1 MKITIEFD
9 DNDNDNNILREAF
22 EKKLAKTLDIGFTK
36 KSDCSFNLNLIDCL
50 IYETE
55 RRINGSVSYSILS
68 DMIDFK
74 DTKKLERRNK
84 I

>member
-1 MKITIEFD
+1 MRITIELD
-9 DNDNDNNILREAF
+9 DNDNNMLREAF
-22 EKKLAKTLDIGFTK
+22 EEKLIKMLDSSFTK
-36 KSDCSFNLNLIDCL
+36 KSDCSFNLNLIGCL
-50 IYETE
+50 IYEAE
-55 RRINGSVSYSILS
+55 RRINGSVRYSIIP

>member
-1 MKITIEFD
+1 MRITIEFD
-9 DNDNDNNILREAF
+9 DNNILREAF
-22 EKKLAKTLDIGFTK
+22 EEKLSKTLDSSFTK
-36 KSDCSFNLNLIDCL
+36 KSDCSFNLNLIGCL
-50 IYETE
+50 LYEAE
-55 RRINGSVSYSILS
+55 RRVNGSVRYSIVP

>member
-1 MKITIEFD
+1 MRITIEFD
-9 DNDNDNNILREAF
+9 DNNILREAF
-22 EKKLAKTLDIGFTK
+22 EEKLSKTLDSSFTK
-36 KSDCSFNLNLIDCL
+36 KSDCSFNLNLIGCL
-50 IYETE
+50 LYEVE
-55 RRINGSVSYSILS
+55 RRINGSVRYSIVP

>member
-1 MKITIEFD
+1 MRITIEFD
-9 DNDNDNNILREAF
+9 DNDNNILREAF
-22 EKKLAKTLDIGFTK
+22 EEKIAKTLDRKKKK
-36 KSDCSFNLNLIDCL
+36 KSDCSFNLNLIGCL
-50 IYETE
+50 LYEAE
-55 RRINGSVSYSILS
+55 RRIDGSIRYSIVP

>member
-1 MKITIEFD
+1 MRITIEFD
-9 DNDNDNNILREAF
+9 DNNILREAF
-22 EKKLAKTLDIGFTK
+22 EEKLTKTINSSFTK
-36 KSDCSFNLNLIDCL
+36 KSDCSFNLNLIDCF
-50 IYETE
+50 IYEAE
-55 RRINGSVSYSILS
+55 RRINGSIRYSIVP

>member
-1 MKITIEFD
+1 MRITIEFD
-9 DNDNDNNILREAF
+9 DNDMLREAF
-22 EKKLAKTLDIGFTK
+22 EKKLIKTIDCGFVK
-36 KSDCSFNLNLIDCL
+36 KSDYSFDLNLVGCF
-50 IYETE
+50 IYEAE
-55 RRINGSVSYSILS
+55 RRINGSVRYSIVP

>member
-1 MKITIEFD
+1 MRITIEFD
-9 DNDNDNNILREAF
+9 DNNILREVF
-22 EKKLAKTLDIGFTK
+22 EKKLSKTLDSSFTK
-36 KSDCSFNLNLIDCL
+36 KSDCSFNLNLIGCL
-50 IYETE
+50 LYEAE
-55 RRINGSVSYSILS
+55 RRINGSVRYSIIP

>member
-1 MKITIEFD
+1 MRITIEF
-9 DNDNDNNILREAF
+9 NDNDNNILREAF
-22 EKKLAKTLDIGFTK
+22 EEKIAKTLDGGITK
-36 KSDCSFNLNLIDCL
+36 KSDCSFNLNLIGCL
-50 IYETE
+50 LYEVE
-55 RRINGSVSYSILS
+55 RRINGSVRYSIIP

>member
-1 MKITIEFD
+1 MRITIEFD
-9 DNDNDNNILREAF
+9 DNDNNTLREAF
-22 EKKLAKTLDIGFTK
+22 EEKIIKTINGGLTR
-36 KSDCSFNLNLIDCL
+36 KSDYSFDLNLIGCL
-50 IYETE
+50 IYEAE
-55 RRINGSVSYSILS
+55 RRINGSVRYSIIP

>member
-1 MKITIEFD
+1 MRITIEFD
-9 DNDNDNNILREAF
+9 DNNILREAF
-22 EKKLAKTLDIGFTK
+22 EKKLSKTLDSSFTR
-36 KSDCSFNLNLIDCL
+36 KSDFSFNLNLIGCL
-50 IYETE
+50 IYEAK
-55 RRINGSVSYSILS
+55 RRINGSVSYSIVP

>member
-1 MKITIEFD
+1 MRITIEFD
-9 DNDNDNNILREAF
+9 DNNILREAF
-22 EKKLAKTLDIGFTK
+22 EEKLSKTLDSSFTK
-36 KSDCSFNLNLIDCL
+36 KSDCSFNLNLIGCL
-50 IYETE
+50 IYEAE
-55 RRINGSVSYSILS
+55 RRINGGASYSILP

>member
-1 MKITIEFD
+1 MITIYFAKR
-9 DNDNDNNILREAF
+9 L
-22 EKKLAKTLDIGFTK
+22 KKKIAKTLDSSFTK
-36 KSDCSFNLNLIDCL
+36 KSDCSFNLNLIGCF
-50 IYETE
+50 IYDAE
-55 RRINGSVSYSILS
+55 RRIDGSIRYSIVP

>member
-1 MKITIEFD
+1 MRITIEFD
-9 DNDNDNNILREAF
+9 DNNILREAF
-22 EKKLAKTLDIGFTK
+22 EEKLSKTLDSSFTK
-36 KSDCSFNLNLIDCL
+36 KSDCSFNLNLIGCL
-50 IYETE
+50 LYEAE
-55 RRINGSVSYSILS
+55 RKINGSVRYSIVP